1 MITMM
6 LNLTKINKSMSK
18 DIKIGKLLCDEDII
32 TKRQLNKALQV
43 QVKGDK
49 RTLGEILVDLG
60 FCDFDDITDALLNSS
75 TDTKQHEEKHEE
87 IHNEPIQPEM
97 VTGLPPNKPEPVIEE
112 PKKEE
117 PIELSEEKVMGT
129 KFTMSLQTLGA
140 LVAVIASGIGGY
152 YMLLQEIEE
161 AKNLPEP
168 PSIESIFGDE
178 YPSKPDG
185 HNWPRSYEQYKA
197 QVGGLQKD
205 MDDVFDI
212 IDEYEEKIEDLEK
225 LVANLRVEVARKK
238 DK

>member
-1 MITMM
+1 M
-6 LNLTKINKSMSK
+6 NG

-32 TKRQLNKALQV
+32 TKRQLNKALQK

-60 FCDFDDITDALLNSS
+60 FCEFDDITGALLNHSS
-75 TDTKQHEEKHEE
+75 DTKKHEEKQVE
-87 IHNEPIQPEM
+87 IQPEP
-97 VTGLPPNKPEPVIEE
+97 VVEIQPDVKDIPPVE

-117 PIELSEEKVMGT
+117 PIEISEEKVMNT

-140 LVAVIASGIGGY
+140 LVAVVASGIGGY
-152 YMLLQEIEE
+152 YMLLQEIEL
-161 AKNLPEP
+161 AKELPAPISVEN
-168 PSIESIFGDE
+168 IFNDE
-178 YPSKPDG
+178 YPSKPGG
-185 HNWPRSYEQYKA
+185 HNWPRSFEQYKT

-212 IDEYEEKIEDLEK
+212 IDEYEEKIEELEK

>member
-1 MITMM
+1 
-6 LNLTKINKSMSK
+6 MSDGVK
-18 DIKIGKLLCDEDII
+18 LGQLLCDEDII
-32 TKRQLNKALQV
+32 TKRQLSKALQA
-43 QVKGDK
+43 QVKGNK
-49 RTLGEILVDLG
+49 GTIGEILVEMN
-60 FCDFDDITDALLNSS
+60 FCSFEDITDALMNSS

-87 IHNEPIQPEM
+87 IHNEPIQQPVVES
-97 VTGLPPNKPEPVIEE
+97 KPEPVVEE
-112 PKKEE
+112 PKKDE
-117 PIELSEEKVMGT
+117 PIEVSEEKIMGT

-140 LVAVIASGIGGY
+140 LVALLASGIGGY

-185 HNWPRSYEQYKA
+185 HNWPRSYEQYKT

-205 MDDVFDI
+205 MDDVFEI
-212 IDEYEEKIEDLEK
+212 IEEYEEKIEDLEK
-225 LVANLRVEVARKK
+225 LVANLRVEVAKKK

>member
-1 MITMM
+1 M
-6 LNLTKINKSMSK
+6 NG

-32 TKRQLNKALQV
+32 TKRQLNKALQL

-60 FCDFDDITDALLNSS
+60 FCEFDDITGALLNHSS
-75 TDTKQHEEKHEE
+75 DTKKHEEKQQE
-87 IHNEPIQPEM
+87 IVPDVKDI
-97 VTGLPPNKPEPVIEE
+97 PPVEPEPVKEE

-117 PIELSEEKVMGT
+117 PIEISEDKVMGT
-129 KFTMSLQTLGA
+129 KFTMSIQTIIA
-140 LVAVIASGIGGY
+140 LVGVISAGVGGY

-168 PSIESIFGDE
+168 ISVENIFNDE
-178 YPSKPDG
+178 YPSKPGG
-185 HNWPRSYEQYKA
+185 HNWPRSFEQYKT

-205 MDDVFDI
+205 MDDVFEI
-212 IDEYEEKIEDLEK
+212 IDEYEEKIEELEK
-225 LVANLRVEVARKK
+225 LVANLRVEVAKKK

>member
-1 MITMM
+1 VSDGVK
-6 LNLTKINKSMSK
+6 L
-18 DIKIGKLLCDEDII
+18 GQLLCDADII
-32 TKRQLNKALQV
+32 TKRQLSKALQE
-43 QVKGDK
+43 QVKGRK
-49 RTLGEILVDLG
+49 GTIGEILVEMG
-60 FCDFDDITDALLNSS
+60 VCTFDDITDALMNSS

-97 VTGLPPNKPEPVIEE
+97 VTGLPPNKPEPVVEE
-112 PKKEE
+112 PVE
-117 PIELSEEKVMGT
+117 ISEDKVMGT
-129 KFTMSLQTLGA
+129 KFTMSIQTIIA
-140 LVAVIASGIGGY
+140 LVGVISAGVGGY

-185 HNWPRSYEQYKA
+185 HNWPRSYEQYKT

-205 MDDVFDI
+205 MDDVFEI

-225 LVANLRVEVARKK
+225 LVANLRVEVAKKK